1 MSLAGILWL
10 LEACLIIAN
19 LWNLKLFT
27 IGEVCKTLDC
37 TPWKLTRISEKLL
50 VGSGWNFLLRW
61 SRISGDIPSFLLP
74 GCNSDRIILLT
85 TVRRS
90 YTRLRKFLVKHL
102 DPLMGSFVY
111 IYIWKKRKRGLCL
124 NMLELSTS
132 CSTKKNWGW
141 SWSTPTCVESGEI
154 MKHLTYTRISLPH
167 HRSLK
172 AWCGDKW
179 TQKMVVLILYQAA
192 KSTRIFGEG
201 DWQPSLVVQF
211 RCMMRAWCWTARLWF
226 TNDKTPYV

>member
-10 LEACLIIAN
+10 LEASLIIAN

-111 IYIWKKRKRGLCL
+111 IYIYMEKKRKRGLCL

-132 CSTKKNWGW
+132 CSTNKNWGW
-141 SWSTPTCVESGEI
+141 SWTTPTCVALQKSIKLNLVKSWNTWHIPGSACHTTDLWRRDVVTSGLRKWWYWSYI
-154 MKHLTYTRISLPH
+154 KLQNLP
-167 HRSLK
+167 
-172 AWCGDKW
+172 D
-179 TQKMVVLILYQAA
+179 
-192 KSTRIFGEG
+192 F
-201 DWQPSLVVQF
+201 LVKGIGN
-211 RCMMRAWCWTARLWF
+211 RLW
-226 TNDKTPYV
+226 